1 MSFRQTPNNLMALG
15 SSSLLS
21 TAEDLAKWLANFD
34 DAAVGGPAAMAR
46 MQTTVALNDGS
57 PSSYAFG
64 IGVGAYRGQQ
74 TLSHSGGWASFATFV
89 LHFPAQKT
97 GIVVLA
103 NTAFNTSAAAF
114 RIADIYLD
122 SVLGPRPTPPVRTAV
137 PITTA
142 TLDRY
147 TGLYRLG
154 PGWYTRITRDGE
166 TLRTQATREPAFVM
180 TPLSDSTFWIPGYG
194 AEMLFRRTSGDRM
207 EVVFRGLPRPRVAE
221 STQPSGDRLGQ
232 FAGTYVSAELEATY
246 HVELRNDS
254 LVMKHRRHG
263 TIPLTWLAGDD
274 FASNVWFMRSVEFL
288 RDASGRVVGLSVTVD
303 DRSRDIRFSR
313 GK

>member
-34 DAAVGGPAAMAR
+34 DARVGGAQAMAR
-46 MQTTVALNDGS
+46 MRTTAALNDGS
-57 PSSYAFG
+57 PNSYAFG
-64 IGVGAYRGQQ
+64 IGVGEYRGQQ

-89 LHFPAQKT
+89 LQFPAQKT

-103 NTAFNTSAAAF
+103 NTGFNTSAAAF
-114 RIADIYLD
+114 RLADIYLD
-122 SVLGPRPTPPVRTAV
+122 SALSPRPTLPVRTAV
-137 PITTA
+137 PITTR

-154 PGWYTRITRDGE
+154 AGWYTRITREGE
-166 TLRTQATREPAFVM
+166 TLLTEATRERALEM
-180 TPLSDSTFWIPGYG
+180 TPLSESTFWIPGYG
-194 AEMLFRRTSGDRM
+194 AEMLFRRASGDRM
-207 EVVFRGLPRPRVAE
+207 EMLFRGRLRPRVEE
-221 STQPSGDRLGQ
+221 STRPSGDRLAQ
-232 FAGTYVSAELEATY
+232 LTGTYFSEELEATY
-246 HVELRNDS
+246 HVEVRSDS

-274 FASNVWFMRSVEFL
+274 FASGVWFMRSVEFL